1 MKRKLIAFAIFV
13 AVCIL
18 LVWLFERW
26 LSLEQ
31 LIVHESWLRQQV
43 EEHPWRTSV
52 LGFAIYLAASFIP
65 GTTGKSIIYG
75 WIFGM
80 VAGAG
85 IAIVALTLAATISFC
100 FSRYVLCDAIHR
112 RFGGYVARI
121 DRALERDGGFYLFA
135 LRVLHFPYT
144 LINYAM
150 GATTIRIRSF
160 VVATLL
166 GMLPGSMVFAYA
178 GSQLPTLKTLAERG
192 AVGVV
197 SPQLIFAGMLL
208 AGLPIALRLLM
219 RRLGFVHTP
228 TKLA

>member
-13 AVCIL
+13 VVCCL

-31 LIVHESWLRQQV
+31 LIVHERWLRRQV
-43 EEHPWRTSV
+43 DEHPWRSHL
-52 LGFAIYLAASFIP
+52 LGFAIYAAASLIP
-65 GTTGKSIIYG
+65 GTSGKSIVYG
-75 WIFGM
+75 WVFG
-80 VAGAG
+80 VIAGAG
-85 IAIVALTLAATISFC
+85 ISTVALTIAATIAFC
-100 FSRYVLCDAIHR
+100 ISRYVLCDAIHR
-112 RFGGYVARI
+112 RFGRYVARI

-144 LINYAM
+144 LTNYAM
-150 GATTIRIRSF
+150 GATTIPIRSF

-166 GMLPGSMVFAYA
+166 GMLPGSIVFAYV
-178 GSQLPTLKTLAERG
+178 GSQLPTLGTLAERG
-192 AVGVV
+192 VIGLV
-197 SPQLIFAGMLL
+197 SPQLIFASVLL
-208 AGLPIALRLLM
+208 AALPIAIRLLM